1 MKRPDTEDD
10 VTPAL
15 PRLLRVPRAF
25 VALPLLAAA
34 AILPACSDRSID
46 PSAMGRRD
54 PAYGYGT
61 WHPALSEVPKAISDS
76 DADLYRQIFA
86 YQQRQDWGAADR
98 LVAQLKDRSLLGH
111 VLAARYLDGYPAKP
125 AELRAWLA
133 QYSELPDASRIAA
146 LARGG
151 ARQVPAHKKRLRRHA
166 DAGDPE
172 GGATTSR
179 KPKPRPDYRH
189 RAYTARGVG
198 TVQGAYQLQ
207 LRRGNYE
214 AAESILNG
222 PNAERALGAT
232 RVDTLKT
239 ELAIY
244 YLQSGRFDRAYAL
257 ASAAT
262 RSRDAVP
269 QSAWVAGLAGWK
281 TGKHREAA
289 QNFEYVAGIKRD
301 NDWPQ
306 ARAAYWAARAYDSA
320 GDSASARRWLE
331 RAAGYSRT
339 LYGMVA
345 RQRLGMRQDF
355 NFGVAMQPDATH
367 LARIGG
373 TPEGKRAFG
382 LIQIGMVHHAGEE
395 LLRQYKAQG
404 ETMSETYLAIADR
417 GALPDL
423 AYYVSAQI
431 YTKTGRLYDPGL
443 YPVPDWKPKGGFQL
457 DRAVMFAIMRQE
469 SAFQPKVIS
478 KANARGLMQ
487 LIPPTASLMAGDSRL
502 RTQLGRLF
510 DPEFNM
516 ELGQRYLSHLL
527 KNDAGGNI
535 AFAAA
540 AYNAGEGALA
550 KWNLREDPLL
560 FLATIPYGE
569 TREYVER
576 VLYNVAAYRFRLG
589 QNPSELEDLAQNRW
603 PTYRPQ
609 DQQLSLGT
617 VANPW

>member
-1 MKRPDTEDD
+1 
-10 VTPAL
+10 L
-15 PRLLRVPRAF
+15 RLPRAF

-34 AILPACSDRSID
+34 AILPACSSERALD
-46 PSAMGRRD
+46 PGAMGRRD

-61 WHPALSEVPKAISDS
+61 WHPALSEVPKAIAES
-76 DADLYRQIFA
+76 DADLYRQIYA
-86 YQQRQDWGAADR
+86 HQQRQEWAAADR
-98 LVAQLKDRSLLGH
+98 LIGQLKDRSLLGH

-133 QYSELPDASRIAA
+133 QYSELPDASRIAQ

-151 ARQVPAHKKRLRRHA
+151 GRHVPARKKRWRRHA
-166 DAGDPE
+166 DAGDAE
-172 GGATTSR
+172 VAATTSR
-179 KPKPRPDYRH
+179 KPKPRPDYRR

-198 TVQGAYQLQ
+198 TVQGAYQLE
-207 LRRGNYE
+207 LRRGNLERAE
-214 AAESILNG
+214 AILNG
-222 PNAERALGAT
+222 ARAERALGAT
-232 RVDTLKT
+232 RLDTLKT

-244 YLQSGRFDRAYAL
+244 YLQSGRFDRAYNL

-262 RSRDAVP
+262 RSRDSVP
-269 QSAWVAGLAGWK
+269 GAAWVAGLAGWK

-289 QNFEYVAGIKRD
+289 QNFEFVAGTRRD
-301 NDWPQ
+301 NEWPQ

-320 GDSASARRWLE
+320 GDTASSRRWLE
-331 RAAGYSRT
+331 RAATFPRT
-339 LYGMVA
+339 LYGMIA

-355 NFGVAMQPDATH
+355 NFGVAMQPDPTH

-373 TPEGKRAFG
+373 SPEGKRAFG

-404 ETMSETYLAIADR
+404 ETMAETYLAIADR
-417 GALPDL
+417 GSLPDL
-423 AYYVSAQI
+423 AYYVSAQV
-431 YTKTGRLYDPGL
+431 YTRTGRLYDPGL
-443 YPVPDWKPKGGFQL
+443 YPVPDWKPRNGFQL
-457 DRAVMFAIMRQE
+457 DRAVIFAIMRQE

-478 KANARGLMQ
+478 RANARGLMQ

-502 RTQLGRLF
+502 RNQLGRLF

-527 KNDAGGNI
+527 KNDAGGNV

-550 KWNLREDPLL
+550 KWNLREDALL
-560 FLATIPYGE
+560 FMATIPYSE

-576 VLYNVAAYRFRLG
+576 VLYNVAAYRLRFG
-589 QNPSELEDLAQNRW
+589 QNASELEDLAQNRW

-609 DQQLSLGT
+609 DR
-617 VANPW
+617 